1 MSNVGSNATLDGVA
15 IIGMAGRFPGA
26 RNIGEFWRNLLAG
39 VESISR
45 FDRHDLEASVLED
58 PGARDQ
64 PGYVPA
70 RGVLDGVDLFDADFF
85 GINPK
90 EAQILDPQQRLF
102 LEAAW
107 EALERAGYD
116 PATAGGSVGV
126 FAGMS
131 NNSYFAANLK
141 EHRDL
146 IDLVGALQTMMGN
159 EKDYLATRV
168 SYKLDLKGPSVS
180 VQTACSTSL
189 VAVCQAVQSLLAY
202 QCDMALAGGV
212 SIALPQKR
220 GYLPYDGGITSAD
233 GHCRAFDAQAQGTVF
248 SNGLGVVVLKRLA
261 DAVADGDH
269 VCAVIKGSALNNDGS
284 GKVSFLA
291 PSVDGHAEAVAMA
304 QAYAQV
310 DARSISYVEAHGTGT
325 ALGDVVEV
333 AALTQAFR
341 SQTADTGFCA
351 LGSVKTNI
359 GHLDVAA
366 GVAALIKAVLS
377 LQHRIVPPSLH
388 FTSPNPKLSLE
399 KSPFFVNTSP
409 LEWAAGATPRRA
421 GVSSLGVGGT
431 NAHVVLEEAPVAE
444 ASDAGRGTELVVL
457 SARTA
462 SALERVTENALDFLE
477 GHPDASLADV
487 AYTLQVG
494 RRRFAHRRAVV
505 CRDRG
510 DAIRALRERPGRRL
524 LTGDLAANDT
534 TVAFMFPGG
543 VTPAPGCGQALFDR
557 EPVFRAAIG
566 ECASALGRDLD
577 VDLRDVLYPASD
589 SRAAGDV
596 APAVAQAALFA
607 VEYALARLWMH
618 WGAVPAVVVGDG
630 AGEVVAAVIA
640 GVFSV
645 KDALGLIV
653 RRARLQASARTA
665 SNADMDA
672 FASAVRQIERKAPK
686 VAMAAS
692 GSGEWVSA
700 EQAVDPE
707 YWAKTLLKPCA
718 ELDLRGLQARSPLVL
733 LTVAPPQADGSG
745 PQAGRD
751 GAAMTILPTLGRG
764 RGDIES
770 MFDTLAYLW
779 LHGVE
784 VNWRAVHDQE
794 RRARVPLPT
803 YPFERERY
811 WIDPAPAAAYV
822 ARTSQPADATDVVD
836 EVAAPEAPAADV
848 SPRLVTLFSELSG
861 LREAQ
866 LDRTMNFFELGLDSL
881 FLTQAAAAIQ
891 KTFSVKI
898 TFRELLEELT
908 TIESLAE
915 RVTERLPVVPVAPRP
930 AVSPAASRRAA
941 ASAAPADLDPILRQL
956 DALRAQVESLR
967 AGGAASA
974 PASSSA
980 PAPRPVRAPELA
992 SEPEPSPLPS
1002 RGFGPIRPER
1012 GQTGVSAE
1020 QRRQLEQF
1028 IEAYVARTTE
1038 SKRLTATHR
1047 DHLADPRSVAG
1058 FRAIWKEM
1066 VYPIVTAR
1074 SAGSKLWDV
1083 DGNEYVDLVNGFGTN
1098 LLGHSPSFVREA
1110 LEAQLK
1116 LGVEIGPQSPL
1127 AGPVAAMAAEM
1138 TGHQRVAFCNTGSEA
1153 VTAAIRMART
1163 VSGRDRIAMFA
1174 GAYHGTFDEVLV
1186 RGTTSRGE
1194 LRSVPIAPGIVAG
1207 ACENILVLDYGSST
1221 ALDILR
1227 AEGPNLAAVLV
1238 EPVQSRR
1245 PELQPVKFLHD
1256 LRQITRDSGTALVFD
1271 EVVTGFRVHPGG
1283 AQALFGIKPELA
1295 SYGKVVGGGM
1305 PIGLV
1310 AGDATYLDALD
1321 GGHWSYGDGSFP
1333 EVGMTFFAGTF
1344 VRHPLALA
1352 AARAVLTHLKAEG
1365 PELQRRLNLRTTAL
1379 VDTLKA
1385 RAAELKAPV
1394 SITHFSSWFC
1404 FNFPSEL
1411 PLAPLFFAY
1420 MRHKGVHLWE
1430 GRPGFITTAHSDADV
1445 ARVIDVF
1452 TETLVE
1458 MQQAGFLPAPEPAE
1472 PPVPGARRG
1481 RHPDGREGWFMPD
1494 PDRPGRYVEV
1504 SLA

>member
-1 MSNVGSNATLDGVA
+1 MSNGGANPTLEGVA

-26 RNIGEFWRNLLAG
+26 RTIGEFWRNLLAG

-45 FDRHDLEASVLED
+45 FERSELEPSGLED

-64 PGYVPA
+64 PGYVTS
-70 RGVLDGVDLFDADFF
+70 RGILDDVEMFDAEFF

-102 LEAAW
+102 LESCW

-116 PATAGGSVGV
+116 PSTAGGSVGV

-131 NNSYFAANLK
+131 NNSYFAANLR

-212 SIALPQKR
+212 SISLPQKR
-220 GYLPYDGGITSAD
+220 GYLCYDGGITSAD
-233 GHCRAFDAQAQGTVF
+233 GHCRAFDAAAQGTVF

-304 QAYAQV
+304 QAYARI

-341 SQTADTGFCA
+341 SQTSDTGFCA

-359 GHLDVAA
+359 GHLDAAA
-366 GVAALIKAVLS
+366 GVAALIKAVLA
-377 LQHRIVPPSLH
+377 LQHRTVPPTLH
-388 FTSPNPKLSLE
+388 FTTPNPKLGLE

-409 LEWAAGATPRRA
+409 LEWVAGSTPRRA

-431 NAHVVLEEAPVAE
+431 NAHVVLEEAPEPE
-444 ASDAGRGTELVVL
+444 ATDAGRGTELLLV

-462 SALERVTENALDFLE
+462 AALDRASENLLDFLE
-477 GHPDASLADV
+477 SHPDISLADV
-487 AYTLQVG
+487 AYTLQAG
-494 RRRFAHRRAVV
+494 RRRFACRRALV
-505 CRDRG
+505 CRDRE
-510 DAIRALRERPGRRL
+510 DAIRALRERPARRV
-524 LTGDLAANDT
+524 LTGDLAATDA
-534 TVAFMFPGG
+534 TVAFLFPGG
-543 VTPAPGCGQALFDR
+543 AAPPAGCGRELYED

-566 ECASALGRDLD
+566 ECAAALRTDLG
-577 VDLRDVLYPASD
+577 VDLRDVLYPESTDASP
-589 SRAAGDV
+589 APGD
-596 APAVAQAALFA
+596 PAIAQAAVFA
-607 VEYALARLWMH
+607 VEYALACLWMH
-618 WGAVPAVVVGDG
+618 WGVAPAVVVGDG
-630 AGEVVAAVIA
+630 AGELVAAVVA
-640 GVFSV
+640 GVFAAP
-645 KDALGLIV
+645 DALAILV
-653 RRARLQASARTA
+653 RRARIDGQRPADGLGAEPLVATIRQAAP
-665 SNADMDA
+665 
-672 FASAVRQIERKAPK
+672 KAPK
-686 VAMAAS
+686 VAIAAS
-692 GSGEWVSA
+692 STGEWVSA
-700 EQAVDPE
+700 EEAVRPE
-707 YWAKTLLKPCA
+707 FWAQTLLRRSGDA
-718 ELDLRGLQARSPLVL
+718 NLRGLLARSPLAL
-733 LTVAPPQADGSG
+733 LTIGPAEAEGAGQAIR
-745 PQAGRD
+745 Q
-751 GAAMTILPTLGRG
+751 GAAVSILPTLRKR

-770 MFDTLAYLW
+770 MFETLAQLW
-779 LHGVE
+779 LHGA
-784 VNWRAVHDQE
+784 NITWAAVHDRE
-794 RRARVPLPT
+794 RRTRVPLPT

-811 WIDPAPAAAYV
+811 WIDPLPAVSAPAPPEA
-822 ARTSQPADATDVVD
+822 
-836 EVAAPEAPAADV
+836 AAPISVVPEPTPTATAQSAADV
-848 SPRLVTLFSELSG
+848 EPRLVALFSELSG

-866 LDRTMNFFELGLDSL
+866 LDPTANFFELGLDSL
-881 FLTQAAAAIQ
+881 FLTQAAAAIF
-891 KTFSVKI
+891 KTFDVRV

-908 TIESLAE
+908 TVNALAARIAE
-915 RVTERLPVVPVAPRP
+915 RMP
-930 AVSPAASRRAA
+930 AVPAPPRVSEVTASSRGPAAS
-941 ASAAPADLDPILRQL
+941 SQLDPILRQL

-967 AGGAASA
+967 GGNA
-974 PASSSA
+974 PPAT
-980 PAPRPVRAPELA
+980 PVEAPRGVRAPEPA
-992 SEPEPSPLPS
+992 AAEREAAPAPN
-1002 RGFGPIRPER
+1002 RGFGPLRLEKGSP
-1012 GQTGVSAE
+1012 GVSPAQKRE
-1020 QRRQLEQF
+1020 LETF
-1028 IEAYVARTTE
+1028 IGRYVGRTGE
-1038 SKRLTATHR
+1038 SKRLTAQHR
-1047 DHLADPRSVAG
+1047 GRLADPRSVAG

-1074 SAGSKLWDV
+1074 SQGSKLWDV

-1098 LLGHSPSFVREA
+1098 LLGHSPAVVREA

-1127 AGPVAAMAAEM
+1127 AGPVAAMAAEI

-1163 VSGRDRIAMFA
+1163 VTGRDRIAMFA

-1194 LRSVPIAPGIVAG
+1194 LRSVPIAPGIVPA
-1207 ACENILVLDYGSST
+1207 ACENIIVLEYGSPA
-1221 ALDILR
+1221 ALEVVR
-1227 AEGPNLAAVLV
+1227 AEGSRIAAVLV

-1256 LRQITRDSGTALVFD
+1256 LRQLTRDSGTALVFD

-1283 AQALFGIKPELA
+1283 AQALFGIRPELA
-1295 SYGKVVGGGM
+1295 TYGKVVGGGM

-1321 GGHWSYGDGSFP
+1321 GGAWSYGDTSFP

-1352 AARAVLTHLKAEG
+1352 AARAVLGHLKSEG

-1379 VDTLKA
+1379 VETLKA
-1385 RAAELKAPV
+1385 RATAMKAPIA
-1394 SITHFSSWFC
+1394 ITHFSSWFC
-1404 FNFPSEL
+1404 FNVPGEL

-1420 MRHKGVHLWE
+1420 MRHKGVHIWE
-1430 GRPGFITTAHSDADV
+1430 GRPGFITTAHTDADL
-1445 ARVIDVF
+1445 ARVVDAF

-1458 MQQAGFLPAPEPAE
+1458 MQQAGFLPAPEPDE
-1472 PPVPGARRG
+1472 PPVAGARRG
-1481 RHPDGREGWFMPD
+1481 RHPDGREGWFVPD
-1494 PDRPGRYVEV
+1494 PDRPGRYLEV
-1504 SLA
+1504 TLA